1 MRKTLSLILLLAL
14 LLCCAPYA
22 AADELLS
29 SLDPSPEYPANSEWS
44 FEPEERIYYCG
55 NYKYTLL
62 EDGTAEILS
71 YWVDYYWA
79 DDDSSK
85 ELVIPEEL
93 DGHTVTSIGNGA
105 MGDNGFTR
113 VVIPDTVTRI
123 GDSAFSFC
131 QYLESVVIPDSVTEI
146 GQKAFIYCFALA
158 DLTIPDSV
166 TKIGDKAFMG
176 CHALTSVTIPDSVT
190 ELGENPFDYCMSL
203 TSIEVS
209 PDHPAL
215 EVVDGVLFG
224 RADRRLI
231 TYLFTKEDTDYEI
244 PEGVEIIGAWAFA
257 DNYSLRSVVIPE
269 SVTELREC
277 AFGGCDSLI
286 SITIPG
292 SVKVIDKDA
301 FLLCKNL
308 ESVTI
313 ADGVEAIGEH
323 AFSQCFSLESV
334 AMPNSVASF
343 GDSVFSDCESLAS
356 IAIPDSL
363 TEIGRNPF
371 IGCDCLISIE
381 VSQDHPLLELI
392 DGVLFDKTTGYL
404 VCYPC
409 AREGDVY
416 AIPEGTTGVAE
427 YAFYICPSLTNVVIP
442 DSVTEIGACAFYY
455 DSALESVNIPAGV
468 KRIGESVF
476 SFCQNLTLTVA
487 RDSYAERYCAWNRL
501 SYTYAE
507 G

>member
-1 MRKTLSLILLLAL
+1 MRKMLSVILLLAL

-22 AADELLS
+22 AADELLP
-29 SLDPSPEYPANSEWS
+29 SLDPSPEYPAISEGS
-44 FEPEERIYYCG
+44 FEPGERIYYCG
-55 NYKYTLL
+55 DYQYTLL
-62 EDGTAEILS
+62 EDGTAEIHS
-71 YWVDYYWA
+71 YWFDYYWA
-79 DDDSSK
+79 DDDSAR
-85 ELVIPEEL
+85 ELVIPEKL
-93 DGHTVTSIGNGA
+93 DGHTVTSIGNGS
-105 MGDNGFTR
+105 MGDNGFKR

-123 GDSAFSFC
+123 GDSAFAFC

-158 DLTIPDSV
+158 DLTLPDSV

-244 PEGVEIIGAWAFA
+244 PEGTEIIGAWAFA

-269 SVTELREC
+269 SVTELRED
-277 AFGGCDSLI
+277 AFGGCEALESV
-286 SITIPG
+286 TIPG
-292 SVKVIDKDA
+292 SVRVVGNDA
-301 FLLCKNL
+301 FALCKSL
-308 ESVTI
+308 KSVTI
-313 ADGVEAIGEH
+313 ADGVEIIGDG
-323 AFSQCFSLESV
+323 AFAQCFSLESV
-334 AMPNSVASF
+334 AIPDSVASF
-343 GDSVFSDCESLAS
+343 GDCVFSDCESLAS
-356 IAIPDSL
+356 VVIPAGL

-371 IGCDCLISIE
+371 IGCSSLTSIE
-381 VSQDHPLLELI
+381 VSPDHPLLELT
-392 DGVLFDKTTGYL
+392 DGVLFDKMTGYL

-409 AREGDVY
+409 AREGDTYV
-416 AIPEGTTGVAE
+416 IPEGTTGVAE
-427 YAFYICPSLTNVVIP
+427 YAFYICPSLVSVTIP
-442 DSVTEIGACAFYY
+442 ESVTEIGDMAFYH
-455 DSALESVNIPAGV
+455 DEALESVNIPAGV
-468 KRIGESVF
+468 KRIGEAAF
-476 SFCQNLTLTVA
+476 SFCQNLTLTIA
-487 RDSYAERYCAWNRL
+487 RDSYAERYCDWNRL